1 MGGGKET
8 EGDFM
13 KKQSIEFYI
22 GIFIWLLEIPISY
35 SMWFAGVEIESYVP
49 ITLFNIVLA
58 AALYLLFLVGY
69 LTSYGIFQ
77 HQLKRKT
84 IILGIILSSV
94 ATLGLSMFF
103 FFGMVALL
111 ATMTIIQ
118 LTPFVK
124 QKHALLIAVLVPT
137 LCVLIDVWHGKPL
150 EFTAIIIYS
159 TFNLL
164 ALLTSYRFVA
174 ESQAK
179 NESEKL
185 VRELKATQIL
195 LSASTKRDERLRIAR
210 DLHDVVGHQLTALSL
225 QLEVA
230 SHVKEVEKQKHVQQ
244 AKAISTL
251 LLSDVRETV
260 SEIRQKK
267 DLELREALM
276 VLSQNIPGLTVDL
289 HMELDESLADARQV
303 EVIFRCVQE
312 ALTNTAKHSRASFCR
327 IKLSSDDQYLS
338 LSIKD
343 NGGGPD
349 NETPDIKPGN
359 GLTGMI
365 ERVERIDGQLDYQN
379 ISEGFEIS
387 VKLPNNH

>member
-1 MGGGKET
+1 
-8 EGDFM
+8 M
-13 KKQSIEFYI
+13 KKQNTEFYI
-22 GIFIWLLEIPISY
+22 GLFVWLLELPISY
-35 SMWFAGVEIESYVP
+35 SMWFAGVEFDSYP
-49 ITLFNIVLA
+49 SISLFNILLSV
-58 AALYLLFLVGY
+58 ALYLLFLIGY

-77 HQLKRKT
+77 PQLKRKT
-84 IILGIILSSV
+84 IILGLILSSV

-118 LTPFVK
+118 LTPFIE
-124 QKHALLIAVLVPT
+124 QKRALLFAVLVPT
-137 LCVLIDVWHGKPL
+137 LCVSIDVWLGKPF
-150 EFTAIIIYS
+150 EFTTIVIYS
-159 TFNLL
+159 TFNVLV
-164 ALLTSYRFVA
+164 LLTSYRLVD
-174 ESQAK
+174 ESKAK
-179 NESEKL
+179 NKSEKL

-195 LSASTKRDERLRIAR
+195 LSAATKRDERLRIAR

-244 AKAISTL
+244 AKAISSL

-276 VLSQNIPGLTVDL
+276 ALTQNIPGLTVDL

-312 ALTNTAKHSRASFCR
+312 ALTNTAKHSRASFCS
-327 IKLSSDDQYLS
+327 IKLSNDDQHLI

-343 NGGGPD
+343 NGGGSD

-365 ERVERIDGQLDYQN
+365 ERVEKIDGQLDYQN
-379 ISEGFEIS
+379 TSEGFEIS
-387 VKLPNNH
+387 VKLPNNQ